1 MRPIA
6 MLSSFLLA
14 LSSVSFAGDAP
25 PVAPPPAPSLP
36 LYTRIGGLAK
46 LADVG
51 ERFAPLLAGDETL
64 KANEPFKLA
73 LAGVPLPELRFQ
85 VTAVLCQLTGGPER
99 YTGVPI
105 PELMRRLN
113 PSDKEAKAA
122 LAELKK
128 AVEQSKLPAAEGQEL
143 IVLAEDIWNRLAD
156 MEARTVRDKARGFSI
171 LLPAGWQRQET
182 PGVAL
187 AAVPP
192 TKDPKDQKDPKAPA
206 QFHDNLNVIAED
218 LPVEMSA
225 TEFSKA
231 MTLIAARQL
240 KDFKAVETSSL
251 TINGEFAEYVYYT
264 HKNTGAPVA
273 VAAYFLVHGK
283 RAYTINCVA
292 AEDDFQSLK
301 PVYSES
307 VKSFRLE

>member
-1 MRPIA
+1 MHRIKI
-6 MLSSFLLA
+6 LIWLLAA
-14 LSSVSFAGDAP
+14 LSSESFAGDAP
-25 PVAPPPAPSLP
+25 PPVAPPTPP

-51 ERFAPLLAGDETL
+51 EHLAPLLAGDETL
-64 KANEPFKLA
+64 KANESLKLA
-73 LAGVPLPELRFQ
+73 LAGVLLPELRFH

-99 YTGVPI
+99 YTGAPI
-105 PELMRRLN
+105 PELMRKFNL
-113 PSDKEAKAA
+113 SDKEAKAA

-128 AVEQSKLPAAEGQEL
+128 AGEQAKLPAAEAQEL
-143 IVLAEDIWNRLAD
+143 SAVAEDIWNRLAD

-187 AAVPP
+187 AAVAPAKD
-192 TKDPKDQKDPKAPA
+192 TKDPKDPKAAA

-218 LPVEMSA
+218 LPVEMTA

-240 KDFKAVETSSL
+240 KDFKAVETSAL
-251 TINGEFAEYVYYT
+251 TINGEAAEFVYYT

-273 VAAYFLVHGK
+273 VAAYFIVHGK

-292 AEDDFQSLK
+292 TEEEFQALK